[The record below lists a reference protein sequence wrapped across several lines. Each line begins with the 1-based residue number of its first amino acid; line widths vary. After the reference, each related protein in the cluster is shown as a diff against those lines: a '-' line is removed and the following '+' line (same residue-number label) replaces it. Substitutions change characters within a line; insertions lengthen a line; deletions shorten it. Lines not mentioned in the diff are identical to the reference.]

1 MEKTTVNTW
10 DSFAIGAKQFLN
22 DIVFQYVPKLIM
34 AGTVAPGDTVT
45 MKYDEE
51 QKQII
56 WDIDSPDE
64 PEASAEAEAPKAPSA
79 PETPEAPSAP
89 ETSEAPEAPETTE
102 TPKDE

>member
-1 MEKTTVNTW
+1 MGFN
-10 DSFAIGAKQFLN
+10 AHYGARPILGIIRKEIRRPLS
-22 DIVFQYVPKLIM
+22 KLII

-64 PEASAEAEAPKAPSA
+64 PEAPAEAEAPKAPEAPAA
-79 PETPEAPSAP
+79 PETP
-89 ETSEAPEAPETTE
+89 EAPEAPETTE